1 MKTAMQELIFHIAYM
16 ERRKYQDEQTQIL
29 GGMNDCI
36 MYDAIVIQN
45 RVIEELTKE
54 YSEYLEKEREQMID
68 FAMQM
73 HKIDCSK
80 TGTDLLLDEA
90 QAYYKQTYN
99 QDNSFM
105 NNGTWNTFSI

>member
-54 YSEYLEKEREQMID
+54 YSEYLEKEKEQIID
-68 FAMQM
+68 AFEYGQM
-73 HKIDCSK
+73 NVNEDGC
-80 TGTDLLLDEA
+80 LLDENGA
-90 QAYYKQTYN
+90 EDYYNQTYN
-99 QDNSFM
+99 QQ
-105 NNGTWNTFSI
+105 